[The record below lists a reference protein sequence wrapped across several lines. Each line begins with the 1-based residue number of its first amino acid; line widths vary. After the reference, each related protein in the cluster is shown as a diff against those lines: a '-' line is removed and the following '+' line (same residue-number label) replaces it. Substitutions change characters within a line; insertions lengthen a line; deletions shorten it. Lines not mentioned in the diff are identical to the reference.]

1 MLVQAAFRQGSLAE
15 ACAWQT
21 VVIITKG
28 YGKYFRLIVM
38 VEFLWKS
45 TTSIINCQLTS
56 EIRYHDT
63 LHGFWTGHGK
73 GTATLEDKLTQHLT
87 VMGDTVLHTV
97 FLYLLKLYD
106 ALYWY
111 RCLDVLVGYSV
122 GTITLRILQT

>member
-63 LHGFWTGHGK
+63 LHGFWTGCGTK
-73 GTATLEDKLTQHLT
+73 TATLEAKLLQDLEATREE
-87 VMGDTVLHTV
+87 VLYV
-97 FLYLLKLYD
+97 IFLDPTKAYD
-106 ALYWY
+106 ALDSSRSLEILERYG
-111 RCLDVLVGYSV
+111 VGPRARRL
-122 GTITLRILQT
+122 LRA